1 MKKTF
6 CKQKTTISLA
16 FAVILILCLI
26 CSVFGIVFAE
36 DNAKNEISIIH
47 VSDLHYYPTYMCYK
61 QTESD
66 YLKSAM
72 LEKSRFESKLLMES
86 SAVIKKLFEEI
97 ATKKPDYLVV
107 TGDLSSDGER
117 VALIEIAN
125 ALRSLQNK
133 IRDDGKK

>member
-1 MKKTF
+1 
-6 CKQKTTISLA
+6 
-16 FAVILILCLI
+16 
-26 CSVFGIVFAE
+26 
-36 DNAKNEISIIH
+36 
-47 VSDLHYYPTYMCYK
+47 MCYK

-133 IRDDGKK
+133 IRDDGKNNFQIFPKYFVICIKQQDKTIGINTLSIKSRHVQFYS